1 MSGLENVDPNSKTA
15 HSNNDALKSH
25 PDPQEDTVV
34 NLRGSGDTVHEADLN
49 QVRMPAVPDKKERFE
64 QVRLRVTIQEHSL
77 KLVLG
82 SKASS
87 VTKKLVAHFSTH
99 KDETTV
105 AVNLR
110 AHGKAFR
117 LCVMRDDLTAERE
130 MPDGPALMGVVI
142 FKRVGNNIFLDT
154 LQDVNGRE
162 IPPFGVIRNIV
173 LAERAVEK
181 TENKAR
187 QEIVHDAKFHI
198 GLVKNRFDMPGNFDM
213 QSDVQKMLRDLDS
226 AMSSLLTTETASSSA
241 ENSKAWAKTMQK
253 LELDLKQGIATVCP
267 CIDAFLLAFDPNSQ
281 TDELRSLRDNADMKR
296 FLDSITHVSFFDRSA
311 EAGLK
316 RKVRSFVEKLRAR

>member
-1 MSGLENVDPNSKTA
+1 MSELENVGPNSKTSLSSEA
-15 HSNNDALKSH
+15 SRSRPATQD
-25 PDPQEDTVV
+25 DTVV
-34 NLRGSGDTVHEADLN
+34 NLRASGDTVDEAGLN
-49 QVRMPAVPDKKERFE
+49 HVKMPAVPDKNERFE

-87 VTKKLVAHFSTH
+87 ITRKLVAHFSTH

-130 MPDGPALMGVVI
+130 MPDGPSLMGVVN
-142 FKRVGNNIFLDT
+142 FKRIGNNIYVDT

-187 QEIVHDAKFHI
+187 QEIVYDAKFKI

-213 QSDVQKMLRDLDS
+213 QSDVQKMLRELDS
-226 AMSSLLTTETASSSA
+226 AMSSLLKTETASSSA
-241 ENSKAWAKTMQK
+241 ENPKAWANEMQK
-253 LELDLKQGIATVCP
+253 LELDLKKGIATVCP
-267 CIDAFLLAFDPNSQ
+267 CVDAFLLVLDPNSQ
-281 TDELRSLRDNADMKR
+281 TDELRSLRDDADMQR
-296 FLDSITHVSFFDRSA
+296 FLDSVINVSFFDRSA

-316 RKVRSFVEKLRAR
+316 RKVRSFVEKLRSQ